1 MTTLLLIR
9 HGQTNWNI
17 EGRYTGQSDIPL
29 NETGQEQARH
39 LAERLRDAPPEVII
53 TSDLRRASQTANIIA
68 SVCEAPIH
76 TDARLREINQGVWEG
91 MLFPDIKA
99 QFAKEFAARQANPL
113 TVSAPN
119 GETVG
124 QVRDRVL
131 DAVKDM
137 AQKYPNRRVAVVA
150 HGLVLAL
157 IKTHAYNHPIAKVWD
172 LIPPNAESEEIEV
185 GEMNGTFTTSS

>member
-9 HGQTNWNI
+9 HGQTDWNV

-29 NETGQEQARH
+29 NETGREQARY
-39 LAERLRDAPPEVII
+39 LAERLQDAPPDVMIS
-53 TSDLRRASQTANIIA
+53 SDLRRASETANIIA
-68 SVCEAPIH
+68 EVTEAPIH

-99 QFAKEFAARQANPL
+99 KFAKEFAARQANPL

-124 QVRDRVL
+124 QVRSRVL

-150 HGLVLAL
+150 HGFVLAL
-157 IKTHAYNHPIAKVWD
+157 IKTDAYNHPIAKVWD
-172 LIPPNAESEEIEV
+172 LIPPNAESEEIEIAA
-185 GEMNGTFTTSS
+185 